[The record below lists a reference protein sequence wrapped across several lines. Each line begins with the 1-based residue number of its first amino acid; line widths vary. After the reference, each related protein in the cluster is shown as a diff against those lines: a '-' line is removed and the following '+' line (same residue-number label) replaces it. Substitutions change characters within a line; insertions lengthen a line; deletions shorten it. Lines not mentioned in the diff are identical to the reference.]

1 MPQNGER
8 EDWGNQR
15 KYCNYKSYAGY
26 VNVVDAPQDDST
38 HSYGHVRR
46 TNKIV
51 NFTRHTHTHTYT
63 NKQIILYG
71 EKKNTIYYPHAKIKW
86 RIWMR
91 CHLMLWPKFG
101 DAFLC
106 PLTKK
111 SSPIPV

>member
-8 EDWGNQR
+8 EDWGNQK
-15 KYCNYKSYAGY
+15 KYCNYKSYAVY

-51 NFTRHTHTHTYT
+51 NFTRHTHTHT

-71 EKKNTIYYPHAKIKW
+71 EKKHNILPA
-86 RIWMR
+86 RENEVEN
-91 CHLMLWPKFG
+91 L
-101 DAFLC
+101 DAL
-106 PLTKK
+106 
-111 SSPIPV
+111 SSVAVA